1 MRRYPTRSNPGAT
14 VVSGGSVSPVH
25 SLEKQ
30 GTKRVGKKG
39 TQILEFNA
47 VQIARAKQNRFHST
61 VMCHFLPM
69 GTSQEITNC
78 RS

>member
-30 GTKRVGKKG
+30 GSKRVGKKG

-47 VQIARAKQNRFHST
+47 VQIARAKHKSVSLDRYVSLFADGN
-61 VMCHFLPM
+61 
-69 GTSQEITNC
+69 
-78 RS
+78 